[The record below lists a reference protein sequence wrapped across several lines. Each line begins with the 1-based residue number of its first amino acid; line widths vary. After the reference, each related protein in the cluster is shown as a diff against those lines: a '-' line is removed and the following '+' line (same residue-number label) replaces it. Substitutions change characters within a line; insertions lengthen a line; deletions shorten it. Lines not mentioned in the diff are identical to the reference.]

1 MASSLLKAF
10 IKKAVSEK
18 KQPNYGKFK
27 AKLSS
32 KVREGKASKEEKDT
46 LKQLRDMDKEA
57 TMSQKIK
64 QSRSASKK
72 PVSLAGSPK
81 VGGTVNKK
89 EGGKVS
95 KPKGCGAATRG
106 YGKAMKGSK

>member
-27 AKLSS
+27 AELSS
-32 KVREGKASKEEKDT
+32 KVREGKASKAEKDT

-72 PVSLAGSPK
+72 PISLAGSPK

-89 EGGKVS
+89 TGGKVN
-95 KPKGCGAATRG
+95 KPKGCGAAQRG
-106 YGKAMKGSK
+106 YGKVMKGTK